1 MSSEFSSVRKLKKV
15 SAHPLGVSGCEVVFL
30 RAYIAQERRSG
41 KIGLGETHVSFIR
54 ILIGIARFE
63 FKRVVSPFG
72 FSGIHFE
79 FSDPI
84 VAFETCILFVF
95 KMFEAIGL
103 VAEVFHH
110 IAKVFF
116 AIACVDVRFK
126 GVVSSTGST

>member
-1 MSSEFSSVRKLKKV
+1 M
-15 SAHPLGVSGCEVVFL
+15 AGCEVVFL

-41 KIGLGETHVSFIR
+41 EIGLGETYISFIR

-72 FSGIHFE
+72 FSSIHFE
-79 FSDPI
+79 FSNQI
-84 VAFETCILFVF
+84 IAFEACILFVF

-110 IAKVFF
+110 IAEVFF
-116 AIACVDVRFK
+116 TIACVDMRFK

>member
-1 MSSEFSSVRKLKKV
+1 M
-15 SAHPLGVSGCEVVFL
+15 VFL

-41 KIGLGETHVSFIR
+41 KIGLRKTYISFIR
-54 ILIGIARFE
+54 ILIGIARFQL
-63 FKRVVSPFG
+63 KRVVSPFG
-72 FSGIHFE
+72 FSRIHFE
-79 FSDPI
+79 FGNPI
-84 VAFETCILFVF
+84 VAFEACILFVF

-116 AIACVDVRFK
+116 TVACVDVRFK